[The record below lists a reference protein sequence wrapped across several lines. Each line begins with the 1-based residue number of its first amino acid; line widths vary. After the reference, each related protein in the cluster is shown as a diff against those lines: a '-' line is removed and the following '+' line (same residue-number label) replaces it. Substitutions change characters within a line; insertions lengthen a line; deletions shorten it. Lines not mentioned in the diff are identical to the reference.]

1 MARCQ
6 NGGFEYCQGPDGSP
20 MENRLAELE
29 AKISFSE
36 DLLESLN
43 RTVYQQQ
50 QQIDR
55 LQLELRALREQ
66 VNDSLRTDA
75 GGPREELPPH
85 Y

>member
-1 MARCQ
+1 
-6 NGGFEYCQGPDGSP
+6 

-66 VNDSLRTDA
+66 VNDSLPSET
-75 GGPREELPPH
+75 GGPREQLPPH

>member
-1 MARCQ
+1 MSECDFDACKSR
-6 NGGFEYCQGPDGSP
+6 QGNR

-66 VNDSLRTDA
+66 VNDSLPADA
-75 GGPREELPPH
+75 SGPREELPPH

>member
-1 MARCQ
+1 
-6 NGGFEYCQGPDGSP
+6 

-66 VNDSLRTDA
+66 VNDSLPAEARGTGD
-75 GGPREELPPH
+75 EVPPH